1 VASTYDDL
9 ERPPLRPEPLR
20 RALLTPGSLWSEL
33 EVVASTPSTNAVLA
47 ERAATDGTSG
57 VVLIADHQT
66 AGRGR
71 LDRTWVTPPRTGLT
85 MSALVRPY
93 DVPVSRWPWLPLLTG
108 LAVGAALHSTAGVDA
123 ALKWPNDVVIGD
135 RKVAGILVE
144 RVEAGP
150 YPPAAVIGIGLNV
163 SLSAG
168 ELPVPTATSLSLEG
182 ARTTDRSVLARAV
195 LRTLEGL
202 LGDWQR
208 SGGDAERGLLTAYVR
223 ACSTVGRRV
232 EVALPGGE
240 EVTGE
245 AVGVDASGRLVVSTT
260 AGTRVLGAGD
270 VVHLHPLT

>member
-9 ERPPLRPEPLR
+9 ERPPLRAEPLR

-33 EVVASTPSTNAVLA
+33 EVVDSTSSTNAVLA
-47 ERAATDGTSG
+47 RRAATDGRSG
-57 VVLIADHQT
+57 VILLAEHQT

-71 LDRTWVTPPRTGLT
+71 LDRTWTVPPRAGLT
-85 MSALVRPY
+85 LSVLVRPY
-93 DVPVSRWPWLPLLTG
+93 DVAVSRWPWISLLTG
-108 LAVGAALHSTAGVDA
+108 LAVGAALNTTGGVA
-123 ALKWPNDVVIGD
+123 ATLKWPNDVVVGE
-135 RKVAGILVE
+135 RKVAGVLVE
-144 RVEAGP
+144 RVETGP

-163 SLSAG
+163 SATAH

-208 SGGDAERGLLTAYVR
+208 CGGDAERGLLTAYMQ

-232 EVALPGGE
+232 SVALPAGG

-245 AVGVDASGRLVVSTT
+245 AVGVDAAGRLVVSTA
-260 AGTRVLGAGD
+260 AGARAFGAGD